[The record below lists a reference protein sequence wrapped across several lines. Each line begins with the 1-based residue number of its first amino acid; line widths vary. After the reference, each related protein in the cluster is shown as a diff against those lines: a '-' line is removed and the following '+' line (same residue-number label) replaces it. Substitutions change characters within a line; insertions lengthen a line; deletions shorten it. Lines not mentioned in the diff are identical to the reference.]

1 MATVVTMTTV
11 LLFHHAQGQTPGF
24 LAFAEELR
32 VAGHTVDAPDLFGGG
47 ETFGTVDE
55 GVAHARQVGF
65 GEIIRRGAAAAE
77 GLPEDIVVAGFS
89 LGVMPAQSLAQ
100 TRPGARGVL
109 LYHGALPPSEF
120 GGPWPEAVPVQI
132 HFMDQDPW
140 AEEDL
145 AAAEALVKEVEDA
158 ELFIYPGSG
167 HLFADPSSTD
177 YDEQA
182 AALLKERT
190 LAFLDRVG

>member
-1 MATVVTMTTV
+1 MTTV

-24 LAFAEELR
+24 LAFAQELR
-32 VAGHTVDAPDLFGGG
+32 EAGHTVYAPDLYGGG

-65 GEIIRRGAAAAE
+65 GEIIRRGAEAAE
-77 GLPEDIVVAGFS
+77 GLPGDIVVAGFS

-100 TRPGARGVL
+100 TRLGARGAL

-158 ELFIYPGSG
+158 ELFLYPGSG
-167 HLFADPSSTD
+167 HLFADPSSND

-182 AALLKERT
+182 TRLLKQRT

>member
-1 MATVVTMTTV
+1 MTTV

-32 VAGHTVDAPDLFGGG
+32 EAGHTVHAPDLYGGG

-55 GVAHARQVGF
+55 GVAHARQAGF
-65 GEIIRRGAAAAE
+65 GEIIRRGAEAAE
-77 GLPEDIVVAGFS
+77 GLPEDIVIAGFS

-100 TRPGARGVL
+100 TRPGARGAL

-145 AAAEALVKEVEDA
+145 AAAEALVREVEDA

-167 HLFADPSSTD
+167 HLFADPTSGD
-177 YDEQA
+177 YDERA

-190 LAFLDRVG
+190 LAFLNRVG

>member
-1 MATVVTMTTV
+1 MTTV

-32 VAGHTVDAPDLFGGG
+32 EAGHTVHAPDLYGGG
-47 ETFGTVDE
+47 DTFGTVDE

-65 GEIIRRGAAAAE
+65 GEIIHRGAAAAE

-100 TRPGARGVL
+100 TRPGARGAIFF
-109 LYHGALPPSEF
+109 HGAMPPAEF
-120 GGPWPEAVPVQI
+120 GGPWPDGVPLQI
-132 HFMDQDPW
+132 HFMDDDPW
-140 AEEDL
+140 AEEDRP
-145 AAAEALVKEVEDA
+145 AAETLAKEVEGV
-158 ELFIYPGSG
+158 ELFVYPGSG
-167 HLFADPSSTD
+167 HLFADPSSDD

-182 AALLKERT
+182 ARLLQQRT